1 MNISIIIIKEINNN
15 IDIFSIIII
24 IIINDNNIDV
34 DYNIKNN

>member
-15 IDIFSIIII
+15 IDIFPIIII
-24 IIINDNNIDV
+24 LINDNNIDL

>member
-24 IIINDNNIDV
+24 LINDNNIDV

>member
-24 IIINDNNIDV
+24 LINDNNIDV
-34 DYNIKNN
+34 DNNIKNN

>member
-1 MNISIIIIKEINNN
+1 MNISIIIINKINNN

-24 IIINDNNIDV
+24 LINDNNIDI

>member
-15 IDIFSIIII
+15 IDIFPIIII
-24 IIINDNNIDV
+24 LINDNNIDV